1 VTVAFGHGNVVI
13 TRNCQNYLN
22 SIKTSPLPYL
32 YRHLE
37 GDWGDVD
44 KHDKLANDEALKHG
58 SRLFS
63 VYRLNDRGDKLWII
77 TDAEDDQGVRRVT
90 TVMLPEDY

>member
-1 VTVAFGHGNVVI
+1 MKSFSHGNVVI
-13 TRNCQNYLN
+13 TRNCQSFLN

-58 SRLFS
+58 GRLFS
-63 VYRLNDRGDKLWII
+63 SYRLDNGEKLWII
-77 TDAEDDQGVRRVT
+77 TDAADDNGVRHVT
-90 TVMLPEDY
+90 TVLLPEDY